1 MMSQLTIYDHSLFIV
16 LYSAVTVSIFVF
28 AVGFGRFFNKNR
40 GSRSVSVFMVVYK
53 QCHTRQVARYVQKIM
68 YTVIQ

>member
-1 MMSQLTIYDHSLFIV
+1 
-16 LYSAVTVSIFVF
+16 VTVSIFVF

-53 QCHTRQVARYVQKIM
+53 QYHMGQVARCGRKIM
-68 YTVIQ
+68 YIVIQ